1 MKTEKSILL
10 AFLLNL
16 TFAVIEMLG
25 GLFTG
30 SVAILS
36 DSLHD
41 AGDAISIGI
50 SYLLERK
57 SKRRPDSTHTYGY
70 ARFSAL
76 GSVIT
81 SLILLGGSVAI
92 VLNAIPRILDPAEIR
107 YDGVILFAV
116 LGVLLNLGA
125 ALLTRR
131 GDSLGERAV
140 NLHMLEDVLGWVGVL
155 VGGVVMKLTGLA
167 IIDALLSIG
176 VAVFILIG
184 ATKNLC
190 DVSDLFLE
198 KTPRG
203 VDVNE
208 ITAQLCEIPGVLGV
222 HHIHIR
228 SIDGYHHSATMH
240 IVAEGDS
247 HTVKERVRAALE
259 KHGIVHVTLE
269 LESKGEECHG
279 ERCAAEV
286 DATAG
291 HCHHHHH
298 RHR

>member
-25 GLFTG
+25 GLVTG

-36 DSLHD
+36 DALHD
-41 AGDAISIGI
+41 AGDAVSIGI

-81 SLILLGGSVAI
+81 SLILLGGSAAI

-116 LGVLLNLGA
+116 LGTLLNLVA

-131 GDSLGERAV
+131 GDSLGERAI
-140 NLHMLEDVLGWVGVL
+140 NLHMLEDVLGWVAVL

-167 IIDALLSIG
+167 ILDPILSIG
-176 VAVFILIG
+176 VALFILIG
-184 ATKNLC
+184 AARNLC
-190 DVSDLFLE
+190 EVSDLFLE

-203 VDVNE
+203 VDVDE
-208 ITAQLCEIPGVLGV
+208 IAARLCEIPGVLGV

-247 HTVKERVRAALE
+247 HTVKELVRAELG

-269 LESKGEECHG
+269 LEGEGEECHG
-279 ERCAAEV
+279 ERCAAEPM
-286 DATAG
+286 TT
-291 HCHHHHH
+291 HRHHHHH
-298 RHR
+298 R